1 MQAVIKIIIVI
12 SNIFS
17 NVLTPNMKYKITDV
31 AITII
36 DIIANSFTKYF
47 PAFSLPEI
55 YELIL
60 SFVILNA
67 KPIKFNPRPTNTTHI
82 FLGTRKVN
90 IAVAI
95 LSRRGIYSIGNNM
108 DSTF

>member
-1 MQAVIKIIIVI
+1 MIIVI

-17 NVLTPNMKYKITDV
+17 NVLTPNMKYKITD
-31 AITII
+31 AAMTII
-36 DIIANSFTKYF
+36 DIIDNSFTKYF
-47 PAFSLPEI
+47 PDFSLPEI

-67 KPIKFNPRPTNTTHI
+67 KPIKFNPRPTNITHI
-82 FLGTRKVN
+82 FFGTRKVN
-90 IAVAI
+90 MAVAI
-95 LSRRGIYSIGNNM
+95 LSRRGIYSIGNNI